1 VKRHDSAVP
10 GGAALA
16 LRKLAVSRP
25 EAIVL
30 AAVAAM
36 LVPLLM
42 LEGGAFRLPSLLER
56 GVEFLIPGLADG
68 NARGEPAVLPSRT
81 GTLAG
86 VTAGAAVVLA
96 VRSAPASRGGISVAS
111 GTSLGV
117 TGSRGARA
125 ASVTVKGVAARVPAP
140 GVTGTTAPTD
150 SPPPPTAGPGEG
162 GGGSGAGGG
171 PGHRGPG
178 TPAVTVGVDA
188 TASVGIEAGPSSVT
202 GTATVSTA
210 TPGVSVTATV
220 ADVAVAASAAAP
232 TDTGA
237 VPTASVTLDPGQ
249 VALPDTTVTVAGV
262 AVSTA
267 VGLTPA

>member
-1 VKRHDSAVP
+1 MKRHDSAVP

-16 LRKLAVSRP
+16 LRRLAVSRP

-86 VTAGAAVVLA
+86 VTAGAAVVLP

-111 GTSLGV
+111 GTSRRRDGQ
-117 TGSRGARA
+117 SRR
-125 ASVTVKGVAARVPAP
+125 SRRER
-140 GVTGTTAPTD
+140 D
-150 SPPPPTAGPGEG
+150 GEG
-162 GGGSGAGGG
+162 RRRPGAGSGCDRYDCPDGQFSSADRRAGRGWRRIW
-171 PGHRGPG
+171 HRRGPRSM
-178 TPAVTVGVDA
+178 VGRA
-188 TASVGIEAGPSSVT
+188 RLASRWAWTRRPLW
-202 GTATVSTA
+202 VSRR
-210 TPGVSVTATV
+210 
-220 ADVAVAASAAAP
+220 
-232 TDTGA
+232 
-237 VPTASVTLDPGQ
+237 DPP
-249 VALPDTTVTVAGV
+249 V
-262 AVSTA
+262 
-267 VGLTPA
+267 